1 MRPLYGP
8 SYYVMAKA
16 YSRMGMHEE
25 AIAAAE
31 ESVRSPSKYAGPH
44 LLGIAYA
51 LAGKRQEAL
60 EIAESAD
67 ASKAWFTAQ
76 IYAALP
82 GPGQKDGPSSLWSAA

>member
-1 MRPLYGP
+1 
-8 SYYVMAKA
+8 MAKA